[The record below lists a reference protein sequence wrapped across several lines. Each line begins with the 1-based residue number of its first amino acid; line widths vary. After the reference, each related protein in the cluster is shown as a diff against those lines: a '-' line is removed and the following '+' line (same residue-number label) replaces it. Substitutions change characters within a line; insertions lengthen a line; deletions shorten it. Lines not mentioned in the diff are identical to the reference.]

1 MQVPFKCF
9 NCGEVGNFAVKC
21 PYNKNRDSS
30 DEEDYSFKERRRGK
44 NQRKKYFHKQMKSIY
59 STEDSSSSDESDNDE
74 MKVLFMGLEM
84 QNDVIDN
91 ENKKKICK

>member
-44 NQRKKYFHKQMKSIY
+44 SRRKKYFQKQKKSLY
-59 STEDSSSSDESDNDE
+59 SKEENSSYDETDSDE
-74 MKVLFMGLEM
+74 MLKVLFMRLET
-84 QNDVIDN
+84 QNVETKN
-91 ENKKKICK
+91 FENA